1 MKYFI
6 SDLHFDHKNI
16 LKYNAE
22 FRSQWNTIE
31 EMNEGLI
38 KLWNET
44 VSPQDEVYFLGDL
57 TFKMKAQNY
66 INILSRLNGK
76 VHWIFGNHDNR
87 SEKLLNEL
95 KQHTKLV
102 KFKGGKVG
110 RLPLL
115 ESASM
120 YKEIKIGEEKVVLFH
135 YPIKDWNGKDHG
147 SIHLHGHTHQ
157 LDSGVEGRII
167 NVCYDKNGRFLSE
180 QDVIEMTKDK
190 LEFHGRQR
198 NKS

>member
-102 KFKGGKVG
+102 KFKGGK
-110 RLPLL
+110 
-115 ESASM
+115 SATTSFTVTAS
-120 YKEIKIGEEKVVLFH
+120 KPSAGTVSKPSTPANK
-135 YPIKDWNGKDHG
+135 
-147 SIHLHGHTHQ
+147 
-157 LDSGVEGRII
+157 SGVAKKAQVHRNVVKTDDSSNVFADII
-167 NVCYDKNGRFLSE
+167 ALLLSGSALAG
-180 QDVIEMTKDK
+180 ISAYRRK
-190 LEFHGRQR
+190 RA
-198 NKS
+198 